1 MPEDTP
7 VPAGAPDVEGVPVF
21 EGAPARLLQYGVQL
35 PVQSLSTIYREP
47 WEEQAGPPELAE
59 AAEAADRLG
68 FAYIACCDHVA
79 IPERLAGAM
88 GTTWYDPVSTLAWL
102 AARTSRTRLLSHVA
116 VAPLRHPLLSA
127 KQYATLD
134 LLSGGRLLLGV
145 GAGHVPEE
153 FAALG
158 VDFHRRGAIL
168 DETIQALS
176 AALTDEYPE
185 HPGPRFPFA
194 GLAVSPRPV
203 QRPRPP
209 IWVGGSSPRA
219 VRRAALLAEGWLS
232 KGDNIGQL
240 SSHIASIAAFRET
253 AGRSGPFAVN
263 AIPPALYVGEPGWEV
278 GHRTL
283 TGKPEQLAEALRE
296 YGALGVTHLQ
306 LRPRS
311 RSLAEYLEQL
321 EAVATAVLPLV

>member
-1 MPEDTP
+1 MPDISSTP
-7 VPAGAPDVEGVPVF
+7 A
-21 EGAPARLLQYGVQL
+21 LQFGIQL

-47 WEEQAGPPELAE
+47 WEIGAGPAELALV
-59 AAEAADRLG
+59 ARAADRLG
-68 FAYIACCDHVA
+68 YAYIAVCDHVA
-79 IPERLAGAM
+79 IPERLAEAM

-102 AARTSRTRLLSHVA
+102 AALTSRVRLLSHVA

-168 DETIQALS
+168 DECLAALS
-176 AALTDEYPE
+176 AALTDEYPV
-185 HPGPRFPFA
+185 HRGPRFAFS

-209 IWVGGSSPRA
+209 IWVGGSSSRA
-219 VRRAALLAEGWLS
+219 VTRAALLGEGWLS
-232 KGDNIGQL
+232 QGDSLGQL
-240 SSHIASIAAFRET
+240 SAQLQLIASVRGQ

-263 AIPPALYVGEPGWEV
+263 AIPPALYVGEPGWDT

-283 TGKPEQLAEALRE
+283 SGKPERLAEALRG

-311 RSLAEYLEQL
+311 RSAEEYLDQL
-321 EAVATAVLPLV
+321 EAVATDVLPLV

>member
-1 MPEDTP
+1 MAE
-7 VPAGAPDVEGVPVF
+7 AGLRFGI
-21 EGAPARLLQYGVQL
+21 QL
-35 PVQSLSTIYREP
+35 PVQSQSTIYCEH
-47 WEEQAGPPELAE
+47 WETEAGPAELAQ
-59 AAEAADRLG
+59 AAQAADRLG
-68 FAYIACCDHVA
+68 YAYVACCDHVA
-79 IPERLAGAM
+79 IPRRLAGAM
-88 GTTWYDPVSTLAWL
+88 GATWYDPVSTLGWL
-102 AARTSRTRLLSHVA
+102 AALTTRTRLLSHVA

-153 FAALG
+153 FEALG

-168 DETIQALS
+168 DETVQAL
-176 AALTDEYPE
+176 ATALTDEYPE
-185 HPGPRFPFA
+185 HPGPRFPFS

-209 IWVGGSSPRA
+209 IWVGGSSPAA
-219 VRRAALLAEGWLS
+219 VRRAARLGEGWLS
-232 KGDNIGQL
+232 QGDRVGDLSAQL
-240 SSHIASIAAFRET
+240 RLIADVREQS
-253 AGRSGPFAVN
+253 GRSGPFAVN
-263 AIPPALYVGEPGWEV
+263 AIPPALYVGEPGWDT
-278 GHRTL
+278 GRHAL
-283 TGKPEQLAEALRE
+283 TGKPERLAEALSA

-321 EAVATAVLPLV
+321 EAVATDVLPLVRS

>member
-1 MPEDTP
+1 MPDATSP
-7 VPAGAPDVEGVPVF
+7 SV
-21 EGAPARLLQYGVQL
+21 LQYGVQL
-35 PVQSLSTIYREP
+35 PVQSQSTIYCEP
-47 WEEQAGPPELAE
+47 WETTAGPDELAQ
-59 AAEAADRLG
+59 AARAADRLG
-68 FAYIACCDHVA
+68 YAYVACCDHVA

-88 GTTWYDPVSTLAWL
+88 GATWYDPVSTLGWL
-102 AARTSRTRLLSHVA
+102 AALTTRTRLLSHVA

-153 FAALG
+153 FEVLG

-168 DETIQALS
+168 DETLAALS
-176 AALTDEYPE
+176 AALTDEYPV
-185 HPGPRFPFA
+185 HPGPRFPFS
-194 GLAVSPRPV
+194 GLAVSPRPA

-219 VRRAALLAEGWLS
+219 VRRAALLGEGWLS
-232 KGDNIGQL
+232 QGDSIGQL
-240 SSHIASIAAFRET
+240 SSQLQLIESVREQ

-263 AIPPALYVGEPGWEV
+263 AIPPALYVGEPGWDT
-278 GHRTL
+278 GRRSL
-283 TGKPEQLAEALRE
+283 TGKPERLAESLRG
-296 YGALGVTHLQ
+296 YRALGVTHLQ

-311 RSLAEYLEQL
+311 RSLSEYLDQL
-321 EAVATAVLPLV
+321 EAVATDVLPLV

>member
-1 MPEDTP
+1 MPDEPT
-7 VPAGAPDVEGVPVF
+7 AAL
-21 EGAPARLLQYGVQL
+21 RYGIQL

-47 WEEQAGPPELAE
+47 WETTAGPEELAR
-59 AAEAADRLG
+59 AATAADRLG
-68 FAYIACCDHVA
+68 YDYVACCDHVA

-102 AARTSRTRLLSHVA
+102 AALTSRVRLLSHVA

-158 VDFHRRGAIL
+158 VDFHQRGAIL
-168 DETIQALS
+168 DETVRALS
-176 AALTDEYPE
+176 VALTDEYPE

-194 GLAVSPRPV
+194 GLAVGPRPV

-209 IWVGGSSPRA
+209 IWVGGSSSRA
-219 VRRAALLAEGWLS
+219 VTRAALLGEGWLS
-232 KGDNIGQL
+232 QGDSIDQL
-240 SSHIASIAAFRET
+240 SAQLQLIASVRSG

-263 AIPPALYVGEPGWEV
+263 AIPPALYVGEPGWDT

-283 TGKPEQLAEALRE
+283 SGKPERLAEALRG

-311 RSLAEYLEQL
+311 RSPQEYLDQL
-321 EAVATAVLPLV
+321 EAVATDVLPLV